1 MAQNLFKMFSNDP
14 VEYNM
19 KHLKSQLGM
28 LLIVQLR
35 ANGWQND
42 YAAEVMAV
50 DVKDVEK
57 LLEGKLEDFWVDAL
71 FTMLIRLGYSLDA
84 SFTPQ
89 TEQRP
94 FSLFVMP
101 DN

>member
-19 KHLKSQLGM
+19 KHMKSQLGM
-28 LLIVQLR
+28 LLIAQLR
-35 ANGWQND
+35 ANGWRDD

-57 LLEGKLEDFWVDAL
+57 LLEGKLEDFWVDTL
-71 FTMLIRLGYSLDA
+71 LTMLIRLGYSLDA
-84 SFTPQ
+84 SFTP
-89 TEQRP
+89 EVEKRP
-94 FSLFVMP
+94 FSMFLAP
-101 DN
+101 DD

>member
-28 LLIVQLR
+28 LLITQLR
-35 ANGWQND
+35 ANGWQNSV
-42 YAAEVMAV
+42 AAEQMGV

-57 LLEGKLEDFWVDAL
+57 LLEGKLEDFWVDTL
-71 FTMLIRLGYSLDA
+71 LTMLIRLGYGLDA
-84 SFTPQ
+84 SFTPEVEKQ
-89 TEQRP
+89 P
-94 FSLFVMP
+94 FSMFLAP
-101 DN
+101 DD